1 MVATTDCI
9 DNPVSITTNKV
20 SKPLMEKKRRARI
33 NKCLDQLKCLLESQ
47 YSSTI
52 RKRKLEKADILEL
65 TVRHLKHIQKSH
77 TGKQHVTYCLHFTLP
92 KSNPNDPLCLL
103 TVASK
108 LGELSDCQKG
118 FHSCLVNF
126 NHYLM
131 MADTVTERER
141 LKSAQ
146 LHRKVEVDISRT
158 TDSGPASSETP
169 VVPWR
174 AEDQDEAAHSR
185 NRRAYH
191 LCPNKEDTLRPT
203 KGGSTKDLREK
214 QVTQKFHSKSPS
226 EIRTTQKIM
235 WRPW

>member
-77 TGKQHVTYCLHFTLP
+77 T
-92 KSNPNDPLCLL
+92 
-103 TVASK
+103 VASK
-108 LGELSDCQKG
+108 LGELSDYQKG

-174 AEDQDEAAHSR
+174 AEDQDEAAHR

-191 LCPNKEDTLRPT
+191 LCPNKDTLRPT

-226 EIRTTQKIM
+226 EIRTTHKIM

>member
-77 TGKQHVTYCLHFTLP
+77 
-92 KSNPNDPLCLL
+92 